1 MYVFRRAVSKASLI
15 LVAAA
20 SITGCA
26 EYIIAEAAVN
36 AAYHGARAINDYSK
50 SNNKNSVTNSSVLK
64 STKIDCALPDGKIY
78 RELPAKCTSSN
89 GLIVN
94 TDAKTKFGCRKSD
107 GQLFAATYNSCIAR
121 KGWIDNKITVECSY
135 NVNSTVKQEL
145 TAFDC
150 LSLGYNVERVPKQ
163 QTAKIK
169 TASETEGKCELD
181 GSGYVIVPRSV
192 CSDLQGKWSLK

>member
-1 MYVFRRAVSKASLI
+1 MHVIHRTVSKTSLI
-15 LVAAA
+15 L
-20 SITGCA
+20 ITALSLSGCA

-36 AAYHGARAINDYSK
+36 AAYHGAKAINNYSK
-50 SNNKNSVTNSSVLK
+50 SKNESSGAKSSVVK

-78 RELPAKCTSSN
+78 RELPGKCTSGN

-107 GQLFAATYNSCIAR
+107 GNLFAATYNSCIAR

-135 NVNSTVKQEL
+135 NINSAVKQEI

-150 LSLGYNVERVPKQ
+150 LSLGYKVIGVPKQ
-163 QTAKIK
+163 QTAKIE
-169 TASETEGKCELD
+169 TTSEAEGKCELD
-181 GSGYVIVPRSV
+181 GSGYVVVPKAV
-192 CSDLQGKWSLK
+192 CSDLQGKWSL

>member
-1 MYVFRRAVSKASLI
+1 MHVIRRTVSKTSLI
-15 LVAAA
+15 LITAL
-20 SITGCA
+20 SLTGCA

-36 AAYHGARAINDYSK
+36 AAYHGAKAINDYTKSK
-50 SNNKNSVTNSSVLK
+50 NDSTVTKNTVVK

-78 RELPAKCTSSN
+78 RELPAKCTSGN

-107 GQLFAATYNSCIAR
+107 GNLFAATYNSCIAR

-135 NVNSTVKQEL
+135 SINSAVKQEI

-150 LSLGYNVERVPKQ
+150 LSLGYKVLGVPKQ
-163 QTAKIK
+163 QTAQIEK
-169 TASETEGKCELD
+169 SSDVEGKCELD
-181 GSGYVIVPRSV
+181 GSGYVVVSKAI
-192 CSDLQGKWSLK
+192 CSDLQGKWTL